1 MVNPTVNPTLFFN
14 IAVLGEPLGLISFK
28 LLADKVPNAAENFP
42 ALSTGEKVFGY
53 RISWFHRIIPG
64 FMCQGGD
71 FTCQNDT
78 GGKSIYRKK
87 SDDKNSIPKH
97 TGPDILSMVNTGPN
111 TNGSQFFICNAKTE
125 WLDGKHVVFGKMKEG
140 MNIVE
145 SVECFGSSNDKTNK
159 KIIAD
164 CGQI

>member
-14 IAVLGEPLGLISFK
+14 IAVNGEPLGLISFK
-28 LLADKVPNAAENFP
+28 LFADKVPNAAENFP
-42 ALSTGEKVFGY
+42 ALSTGEKVFG
-53 RISWFHRIIPG
+53 

-78 GGKSIYRKK
+78 SSKSIYGKK

-97 TGPDILSMVNTGPN
+97 IGPDILSMANTGPN
-111 TNGSQFFICNAKTE
+111 TNGSQFFICNDKTE

-159 KIIAD
+159 KIIAN